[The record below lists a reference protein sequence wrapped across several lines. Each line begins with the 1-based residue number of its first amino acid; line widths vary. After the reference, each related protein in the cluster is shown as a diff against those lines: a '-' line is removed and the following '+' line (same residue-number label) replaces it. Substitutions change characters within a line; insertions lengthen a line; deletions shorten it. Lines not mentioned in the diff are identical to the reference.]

1 MTGPATQIERATLRR
16 GAFAEEP
23 SRDRPESPPPSY
35 GVPRRGGRFVP
46 WSDVIERLRTS
57 VGYWIATVT
66 PDGRPHVVPIWGV
79 FVEAD
84 LFLETGAPGT
94 IKNRNLAVQ
103 PEIAVHLD
111 GVDDVVLI
119 RGRATP
125 TAPDAELGTAL
136 ATAFHQ
142 KYPGYEPGPA
152 DWDHGG
158 LIRVEPAT
166 LLAWRDMPTAT
177 RWRFRER

>member
-1 MTGPATQIERATLRR
+1 
-16 GAFAEEP
+16 
-23 SRDRPESPPPSY
+23 
-35 GVPRRGGRFVP
+35 
-46 WSDVIERLRTS
+46 
-57 VGYWIATVT
+57 
-66 PDGRPHVVPIWGV
+66 
-79 FVEAD
+79 
-84 LFLETGAPGT
+84 
-94 IKNRNLAVQ
+94 
-103 PEIAVHLD
+103 
-111 GVDDVVLI
+111 VLI